1 MQFLPI
7 VERELRVA
15 ARQSR
20 TWWRRV
26 LTLGVA
32 LVLFTFVLLVVG
44 RWSSLNLVGREL
56 FSALS
61 VVGTIYTLLAGP
73 LTTADCLSRERRE
86 GTLGLLFLT
95 DLRSYDVVLGK
106 MAAASLYIA
115 LDLTAAL
122 PVVAIPIL
130 MGGVSLG
137 QLTFVALALVN
148 IMFLSLA
155 VGTCASALC
164 SSGRSALAV
173 TLAVLLF
180 LTLGLMFLGEEVL
193 GIRMGTSAAS
203 WFYMLCPPYAM
214 QCCLGGMSTAPRWD
228 YWLNMGGMLAL
239 GWVCLVIASW
249 RTTNSWRDLPASV
262 RVLRWQERFEQW
274 RKGSAASRLAWR
286 LSMLNTNPVSWL
298 EGRDRLQ
305 ERMIWGILLLAALL
319 GTITHLLFPD
329 QWPDADWVFLWPM
342 SAHYVLCLWI
352 AIQAPRRLADD
363 KESGALE
370 ILLCTPVT
378 PADVV
383 LGCMLILW
391 RRFGR
396 ALLALLMLDGLLGFA
411 YFNAHADMWLQP
423 QSSPAREMLVFAL
436 CALVVAPLQ
445 THSLARIG
453 LYEGLVQAT
462 SLRASFLVAWKV
474 GLLPWL
480 VWMTFMLSL
489 EAIRRCLPS
498 PFRISDEFAFAAWAS
513 VHLLVC
519 GVFLAHANRQLNR
532 NFRALAAQSAR
543 PVWWKRWLRLRPQLA
558 G

>member
-56 FSALS
+56 FSGLS

-164 SSGRSALAV
+164 SSGRAALAV

-203 WFYMLCPPYAM
+203 WFYMLCPAYAM

-239 GWVCLVIASW
+239 GWVCLVIASR
-249 RTTNSWRDLPASV
+249 RTTTSWRDLPASV

-286 LSMLNTNPVSWL
+286 LSMLNKNPVSWL

-305 ERMIWGILLLAALL
+305 ERMLWGILLVAALL
-319 GTITHLLFPD
+319 GAATHLLFPD
-329 QWPDADWVFLWPM
+329 QWPDPDWLFLWPM
-342 SAHYVLCLWI
+342 FAHYVLCLWI

-363 KESGALE
+363 KGSGALE
-370 ILLCTPVT
+370 LLLCAPVT
-378 PADVV
+378 PAAVV
-383 LGCMLILW
+383 QGCMLVLW

-396 ALLALLMLDGLLGFA
+396 ALLALLVLDGLLGFA
-411 YFNAHADMWLQP
+411 YFSAHEAMWLQP
-423 QSSPAREMLVFAL
+423 QSSPAREMLAFAL

-445 THSLARIG
+445 TYSLARIG

-462 SLRASFLVAWKV
+462 SLRASFMVAWKV

-498 PFRISDEFAFAAWAS
+498 PFRITDEFAFAAWAS

-519 GVFLAHANRQLNR
+519 GVFLAHANRQLNH